1 MRPTVKLWELYDIT
15 SSKRV
20 FEKDW
25 KKSWVPFYRAR
36 EIVKLSENWYV
47 DNELFISEEMYKE
60 YWEKYWLPKKNDI
73 MVTWVGTI
81 WICYL
86 VKDNDKFY
94 FKDGNILRF
103 KNKWKDVNSRFVEY
117 FFKTDLLKNQIQNFW
132 SVVQTLTIQKAK
144 EVEIPLPPLK
154 TQKAIVAK
162 LDQIFA
168 ELDQTKSGIQKNL
181 DNTDELRK
189 SALNQA
195 FQGDWEMK
203 KLGDCVNEKDLWL
216 IKSANEQWYDKKFK
230 YVKMNNIWIDWL
242 FIEDNLQRVD
252 LEKSEVERY
261 TLNKGD
267 FLFNTRNS
275 FELVW
280 KATVFPHEKDS
291 EDPYLYNN
299 NILRIRFKDYINS
312 YYLNYSWQSQIIKQQ
327 LNNIKSW
334 TTNVSAIYYKDL
346 SGINIPVP
354 PLSEQEKIVEHLDQ
368 VSKEVKALK
377 SQYQSQLDNLEELK
391 KSVLDKAFRWEIG

>member
-117 FFKTDLLKNQIQNFW
+117 FFKTDLLKNQIQSFW

-144 EVEIPLPPLK
+144 EVEIPLPPLE
-154 TQKAIVAK
+154 TQKVIVAK

-168 ELDQTKSGIQKNL
+168 ELDQTKSEIQKNL
-181 DNTDELRK
+181 DNTDELWK

-203 KLGDCVNEKDLWL
+203 KLGEVCDKITDWSHNPPKWIENSDYIMISSRNIDEWKIIFDDVRYLEKQD
-216 IKSANEQWYDKKFK
+216 F
-230 YVKMNNIWIDWL
+230 
-242 FIEDNLQRVD
+242 D
-252 LEKSEVERY
+252 LEDKRTNVKEWDVLLSIVWTIWKVCVVKKEYWKFTMQRSVAVVKPLE
-261 TLNKGD
+261 NK
-267 FLFNTRNS
+267 
-275 FELVW
+275 
-280 KATVFPHEKDS
+280 
-291 EDPYLYNN
+291 LY
-299 NILRIRFKDYINS
+299 S
-312 YYLNYSWQSQIIKQQ
+312 YYLSYFLQAPLFQNVINENARWVAQKWIY
-327 LNNIKSW
+327 LNSVKS
-334 TTNVSAIYYKDL
+334 L
-346 SGINIPVP
+346 QIPVP

-391 KSVLDKAFRWEIG
+391 KSVLDKAFRWELGE

>member
-60 YWEKYWLPKKNDI
+60 YWEKYWLPEKNDI

-144 EVEIPLPPLK
+144 EVEIPLPPIE

-162 LDQIFA
+162 LDQIFS
-168 ELDQTKSGIQKNL
+168 ELDQTKSEIQKNL
-181 DNTDELRK
+181 DNTDELWK

-203 KLGDCVNEKDLWL
+203 KLGDCVKINNWYVLTEFDENWKYACIKVWDMNLVENNPFITTSEHWINEYKENRIVEENSIIFPKRWAA
-216 IKSANEQWYDKKFK
+216 IATNKK
-230 YVKMNNIWIDWL
+230 
-242 FIEDNLQRVD
+242 R
-252 LEKSEVERY
+252 
-261 TLNKGD
+261 LNKIPCYID
-267 FLFNTRNS
+267 NNCMAISIKDNIHILPMFLFVFMQWFDLSTISNS
-275 FELVW
+275 AGIPLI
-280 KATVFPHEKDS
+280 
-291 EDPYLYNN
+291 NN
-299 NILRIRFKDYINS
+299 NDIWGVI
-312 YYLNYSWQSQIIKQQ
+312 
-327 LNNIKSW
+327 
-334 TTNVSAIYYKDL
+334 
-346 SGINIPVP
+346 IPVP

-391 KSVLDKAFRWEIG
+391 KSVLDKTFRWELG

>member
-1 MRPTVKLWELYDIT
+1 MRSIVKFGELYDIT

-47 DNELFISEEMYKE
+47 DNELFISEEMYKD
-60 YWEKYWLPKKNDI
+60 YWKKYWLPQKNDI
-73 MVTWVGTI
+73 MVTWVWTI
-81 WICYL
+81 WVCYL

-94 FKDGNILRF
+94 FKDWNILWF
-103 KNKWKDVNSRFVEY
+103 KNKWKNINPYYVEY

-144 EVEIPLPPLK
+144 EVEIPLPPLE

-168 ELDQTKSGIQKNL
+168 ELDQTKSEIQKNL
-181 DNTDELRK
+181 DNTDELWK

-195 FQGDWEMK
+195 FQGDWGMK
-203 KLGDCVNEKDLWL
+203 KLGEVCDVRDWTHESPKYYEEWIPFITSKNLKDYWIDFDNVNYISREDHISFSERSKVEVWDILFAMIWTIWNPTIVSDSREFSIKNVAL
-216 IKSANEQWYDKKFK
+216 IKF
-230 YVKMNNIWIDWL
+230 
-242 FIEDNLQRVD
+242 
-252 LEKSEVERY
+252 
-261 TLNKGD
+261 G
-267 FLFNTRNS
+267 
-275 FELVW
+275 W
-280 KATVFPHEKDS
+280 KE
-291 EDPYLYNN
+291 
-299 NILRIRFKDYINS
+299 NILNTFVRYLLDSDFTIQNLTVNSRWWTQKFIALKDIRNFM
-312 YYLNYSWQSQIIKQQ
+312 
-327 LNNIKSW
+327 
-334 TTNVSAIYYKDL
+334 
-346 SGINIPVP
+346 IPVP

-391 KSVLDKAFRWEIG
+391 KSVLDKAFRWELGE